1 LFIAR
6 AIVSAHSG
14 YTQVTSS
21 TDAGTTLTVVLPKA
35 LSHKRGRVFMNTLRD
50 VGFIAYHGAI
60 KFHKSLLTVVLH
72 D

>member
-1 LFIAR
+1 
-6 AIVSAHSG
+6 
-14 YTQVTSS
+14 
-21 TDAGTTLTVVLPKA
+21 
-35 LSHKRGRVFMNTLRD
+35 MNTLRD